1 MYVYYCIEMAI
12 NINISI
18 THHHVIVTLNRKI
31 HNELYST
38 HTLTGIQSQQYP
50 VIQLD
55 LRSLN

>member
-18 THHHVIVTLNRKI
+18 THHHVIVTLKN

-55 LRSLN
+55 V

>member
-18 THHHVIVTLNRKI
+18 THHHVIVTLNSKN

-55 LRSLN
+55 L

>member
-12 NINISI
+12 NINNISI
-18 THHHVIVTLNRKI
+18 THHHVIVTLNRKN

-38 HTLTGIQSQQYP
+38 HTLTGIQSQQYL

-55 LRSLN
+55 L